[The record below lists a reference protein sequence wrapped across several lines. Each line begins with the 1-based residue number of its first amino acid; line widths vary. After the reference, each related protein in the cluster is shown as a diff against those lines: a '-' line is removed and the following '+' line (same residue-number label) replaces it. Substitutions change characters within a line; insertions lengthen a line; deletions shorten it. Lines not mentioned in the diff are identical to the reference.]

1 MTKPILEVNNLS
13 KCYRLGSLGATSF
26 AEDLSW
32 AWQKLCGKKQE
43 IDPRVLKQ
51 SENSGADIEKMHQK
65 VLNQFWALKEVS
77 FSIQPGEVLGVIGR
91 NGAGKSTLL
100 KILSRITE
108 PTEGSAILRGRV
120 SSLLEVGTGFH
131 PDLTGRENVYLNGS
145 IHGLNKSE
153 IDQRFS
159 DIISFSQLDKFID
172 TPVKRYSSGMYVRL
186 AFAVAACLDP
196 EILII
201 DEVLAVGDLAFQN
214 KCIQRMSEVSQKGQT
229 IVIVSHNMSLIN
241 RLCSKGVWI
250 DEGRIQKHGDI
261 KDVVQAYHQSTIEEL
276 TGSINFENNKE
287 REVQLLSL
295 ALLNKDKK
303 NVDSQL
309 TPYQQIFLS
318 IKIFLNV
325 KVEHLIVSFT
335 IKNSGGEIVLFS
347 DINDNQ
353 KNLKPT
359 ETGEHHFLP
368 EIPNPLLAP
377 SQYTVSIGIYNKIT
391 HEKNH
396 YYDKIS
402 FEIVD
407 YNSTRSSRPGSLFL
421 PLDWNITRKV

>member
-13 KCYRLGSLGATSF
+13 KCYRLGTLGATSF

-32 AWQKLCGKKQE
+32 AWQKLSGKKQE

-51 SENSGADIEKMHQK
+51 LENSGADIEKIDQK
-65 VLNQFWALKEVS
+65 LLNQFWALKEVS

-214 KCIQRMSEVSQKGQT
+214 KCIKRMSEVSQNGQT

-241 RLCSKGVWI
+241 RLCTKGVWL

-276 TGSINFENNKE
+276 TGSINFANNKE

-303 NVDSQL
+303 NVDTQL

-318 IKIFLNV
+318 IKIYLNV

-335 IKNSGGEIVLFS
+335 IKNSAGEIVLFS
-347 DINDNQ
+347 DINDNK

-359 ETGEHHFLP
+359 ETGEYHFLP

-407 YNSTRSSRPGSLFL
+407 YNSTRSSRPGSLFV
-421 PLDWNITRKV
+421 PIDWNIQHKV